1 MKISFL
7 GLGNMGH
14 AMAQNLLNAKF
25 DLTVWNRTASRA
37 DDLVAAG
44 AKRASSV
51 ADASHADVVVTMV
64 ADDGALERLVFGDG
78 MIGGL
83 PPGAIHVS
91 MSTISVR
98 LAKRLVAAHAERGSV
113 FVSAPV
119 FGRPEAAAAGKLFVV
134 AAGPEAALDR
144 CQPLFDAMGQRTFRL
159 GSEPPAANVVKIS
172 GNFLLAASIECL
184 GEAIALA
191 RKEGLDPHR
200 LVDVLTNTVFTAP
213 FYKTYGTLIADER
226 YRPAG
231 FRLSLGLKDVTLAI
245 DAGNDVTVPLPTAS
259 LVRDRMIRGIA
270 QGEADADW
278 SVLGALAAKDAG
290 LG

>member
-14 AMAQNLLNAKF
+14 GMAQNLLNAKF
-25 DLTVWNRTASRA
+25 DLTVWNRTAARA

-44 AKRASSV
+44 AKRASSIP
-51 ADASHADVVVTMV
+51 DASRVDVVVTMV
-64 ADDGALERLVFGDG
+64 ADDGALEGLVFGDG

-83 PPGAIHVS
+83 PAGAIHLS
-91 MSTISVR
+91 MSTISVH

-119 FGRPEAAAAGKLFVV
+119 FGRPEAAAAAKLFIV
-134 AAGPEAALDR
+134 AAGPDAALDR
-144 CQPLFDAMGQRTFRL
+144 CQPLFDAMGQRTFRF
-159 GSEPPAANVVKIS
+159 GSEPAAANVVKIS

-184 GEAIALA
+184 AEAIALA

-200 LVDVLTNTVFTAP
+200 LVDVLTNTAFTAP
-213 FYKTYGTLIADER
+213 FYKTYGSLIADER

-231 FRLSLGLKDVTLAI
+231 FSLSLGLKDVTLALEA
-245 DAGNDVTVPLPTAS
+245 AGDVTVPLPVGS

>member
-14 AMAQNLLNAKF
+14 GMAQNLLNAKF
-25 DLTVWNRTASRA
+25 DLTVWNRTAARA

-44 AKRASSV
+44 AKRASSIP
-51 ADASHADVVVTMV
+51 DASHVDVVVTMV
-64 ADDGALERLVFGDG
+64 ADDGALEGLVLGDG

-83 PPGAIHVS
+83 PAGAIHLS
-91 MSTISVR
+91 MSTISVH

-119 FGRPEAAAAGKLFVV
+119 FGRPEAAAAAKLFIV
-134 AAGPEAALDR
+134 AAGPDAALDR
-144 CQPLFDAMGQRTFRL
+144 CQPLFDAMGQRTFRF
-159 GSEPPAANVVKIS
+159 GSEPAAANVVKIS

-184 GEAIALA
+184 AEAIALA

-200 LVDVLTNTVFTAP
+200 LVDVLTNTAFTAP
-213 FYKTYGTLIADER
+213 FYKTYGSLIADER

-231 FRLSLGLKDVTLAI
+231 FSLSLGLKDVTLALEA
-245 DAGNDVTVPLPTAS
+245 AGDVTVPLPVGS